1 MKKIKKII
9 IAIVISAFVL
19 CGAVFGFFLLKKN
32 AQSKKTVNVFPIAD
46 VGMNGGFDYNNETMS
61 GYVTTDKEQNI
72 YLSSSDKISEV
83 YVQEGDV
90 VHAGDVI
97 LEYDTTVQS
106 LKLQSMRADAEVA
119 RTDILAAERQL
130 KKLQET
136 VPIEDMP
143 EPTTEE
149 PTTEEPTTEA
159 PTTEAP
165 TTEAPTTEAPTT
177 EAPTTEA
184 PTTEAPTT
192 EAPTSETPT
201 TEEPTT
207 EEPTTEQPTTETP
220 KPEDETDEQ
229 PGTPKEE
236 EPDDFEGPEDFEN
249 LYTREELNQAIE
261 AKKREIQSLK
271 INYQIKLLDL
281 EIEQNKSANGQ
292 VICSFDGVVKTV
304 EDQDTAIMENKPY
317 ITISGSEG
325 YAVRSSI
332 GELSL
337 GNYHIGDTVSMTC
350 YDNGMY
356 YTGTISE
363 ISTTPAEDGY
373 YSSKVQSF
381 YDVIILIDSADELRQ
396 GMYMEISFDSSNNM
410 EEGSDDYYIPLAF
423 VQKENGKYFVYK
435 DVDGV
440 LKKEYVKTGDI
451 LWGDMIAIK
460 SGVSMDDYLALPSAK
475 NAKDGVKT
483 EKKDINA
490 LYGY

>member
-165 TTEAPTTEAPTT
+165 TTAPFSATILQG
-177 EAPTTEA
+177 
-184 PTTEAPTT
+184 
-192 EAPTSETPT
+192 ETA
-201 TEEPTT
+201 
-207 EEPTTEQPTTETP
+207 
-220 KPEDETDEQ
+220 
-229 PGTPKEE
+229 G
-236 EPDDFEGPEDFEN
+236 
-249 LYTREELNQAIE
+249 
-261 AKKREIQSLK
+261 
-271 INYQIKLLDL
+271 
-281 EIEQNKSANGQ
+281 
-292 VICSFDGVVKTV
+292 
-304 EDQDTAIMENKPY
+304 
-317 ITISGSEG
+317 
-325 YAVRSSI
+325 
-332 GELSL
+332 
-337 GNYHIGDTVSMTC
+337 
-350 YDNGMY
+350 
-356 YTGTISE
+356 
-363 ISTTPAEDGY
+363 
-373 YSSKVQSF
+373 
-381 YDVIILIDSADELRQ
+381 
-396 GMYMEISFDSSNNM
+396 
-410 EEGSDDYYIPLAF
+410 
-423 VQKENGKYFVYK
+423 
-435 DVDGV
+435 
-440 LKKEYVKTGDI
+440 
-451 LWGDMIAIK
+451 
-460 SGVSMDDYLALPSAK
+460 
-475 NAKDGVKT
+475 
-483 EKKDINA
+483 
-490 LYGY
+490 

>member
-149 PTTEEPTTEA
+149 PTTEE
-159 PTTEAP
+159 
-165 TTEAPTTEAPTT
+165 
-177 EAPTTEA
+177 PTTEA

>member
-149 PTTEEPTTEA
+149 PTTEEPTTE
-159 PTTEAP
+159 
-165 TTEAPTTEAPTT
+165 
-177 EAPTTEA
+177 
-184 PTTEAPTT
+184 
-192 EAPTSETPT
+192 
-201 TEEPTT
+201 
-207 EEPTTEQPTTETP
+207 QPTTETP

-229 PGTPKEE
+229 PGTPKE

>member
-149 PTTEEPTTEA
+149 PTTEA

-177 EAPTTEA
+177 
-184 PTTEAPTT
+184 
-192 EAPTSETPT
+192 ETPT

-229 PGTPKEE
+229 PGTPKE